1 MTEHYYTSAPTSRH
15 DVKRLAIEV
24 EGLRLLFDT
33 DAGVFSRGELDAGT
47 ELMIRALPPLAGSV
61 LDLGCGWGPLGLFV
75 KARNPGIELTCA
87 DINER
92 AAALTSANAALNGL
106 ACRVLQ
112 SDGFAAIEGRFDAV
126 LTNPPIRA
134 GKKVIYSLFEQ
145 ARAHLAPGGALY
157 IVIQTK
163 QGADSALRFLESA
176 FGCARIIAR
185 GGGFKVIEA
194 RAQETGHS
202 GASEI

>member
-1 MTEHYYTSAPTSRH
+1 MSEHYYTKTPTSRH
-15 DVKRLAIEV
+15 DVKHLSIALDGTELV
-24 EGLRLLFDT
+24 FDT

-47 ELMIRALPPLAGSV
+47 ELMIRALPPLSGRV

-75 KARNPGIELTCA
+75 KSRNPGIELISA

-92 AAALTSANAALNGL
+92 ATELTAANAKLNGIECM
-106 ACRVLQ
+106 ALQ
-112 SDGFAAIEGRFDAV
+112 SDGFAAIDGRFDTV

-134 GKKVIYSLFEQ
+134 GKKVIYSLFAQ
-145 ARAHLAPGGALY
+145 AKEHLNAGGALY

-163 QGADSALRFLESA
+163 QGADSALKYLNETYA
-176 FGCARIIAR
+176 EARVIAR

-194 RAQETGHS
+194 R
-202 GASEI
+202 I

>member
-1 MTEHYYTSAPTSRH
+1 MTEHYYTRTPTSRH
-15 DVKRLAIEV
+15 DVKRLAIAV
-24 EGLRLLFDT
+24 EGLSLAFDT

-47 ELMIRALPPLAGSV
+47 ELMIRSLPRLSGQV

-75 KARNPGIELTCA
+75 KARNPDIDLTCA

-92 AAALTSANAALNGL
+92 AVALTAGNAALNGL
-106 ACRVLQ
+106 ACRALQ
-112 SDGFAAIEGRFDAV
+112 SDGFAAIEGSFDAV

-134 GKKVIYSLFEQ
+134 GKKVIYALFEQ
-145 ARAHLAPGGALY
+145 ARAHLRPGGALY

-176 FGCARIIAR
+176 FASARVIAR

-194 RAQETGHS
+194 RA
-202 GASEI
+202 

>member
-1 MTEHYYTSAPTSRH
+1 MSEHYYTQTPTSRH
-15 DVKRLAIEV
+15 DVKRLTIALDGRE
-24 EGLRLLFDT
+24 LAFDT

-47 ELMIRALPPLAGSV
+47 ELMIRALPPLSGRV

-75 KARNPGIELTCA
+75 KARNPEIELTSV

-92 AAALTSANAALNGL
+92 AVELTAANARLNGL
-106 ACRVLQ
+106 ACTAFQ
-112 SDGFAAIEGRFDAV
+112 SDGFAAIDGQFETV

-134 GKKVIYSLFEQ
+134 GKKVIYSLFAQ
-145 ARAHLAPGGALY
+145 AKEHLSASGALY

-163 QGADSALRFLESA
+163 QGADSALRYLNETYA
-176 FGCARIIAR
+176 GARVISR

-194 RAQETGHS
+194 RM
-202 GASEI
+202 